1 MSVKKVNNNEKLLH
15 PIFFYADEMRM
26 KTKFFK

>member
-1 MSVKKVNNNEKLLH
+1 MSLKKVNNNEKLLH
-15 PIFFYADEMRM
+15 PIYFYADKTRM